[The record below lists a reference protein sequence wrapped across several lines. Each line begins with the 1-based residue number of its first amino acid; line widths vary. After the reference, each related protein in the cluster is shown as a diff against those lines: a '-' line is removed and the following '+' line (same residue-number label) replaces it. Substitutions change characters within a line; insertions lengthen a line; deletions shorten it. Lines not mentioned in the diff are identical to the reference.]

1 MSRPGFRRPKH
12 LLVLKAL
19 LSLDA
24 GFLERAQCYFGGGTR
39 IVMALD
45 EYRESADLDFLCS
58 SRDGYRALRS
68 SVTNDSLGELAAG
81 KVPLAREVIS
91 DRYGIRT
98 FLDIGGEKIRF
109 EIVNEARIDLSGVD
123 GGRLHVPCLDKKS
136 CFAEKLLAN
145 EDRWHDDSVLNRDAI
160 DLGFMIEG
168 WGAAPAL
175 EGLDAA
181 RAAYGE
187 TVVKSAERAA
197 RKLIE
202 RKDYFKKCMTGLRVD
217 DTGTLL
223 KGLKRLSAIGS
234 WRGTPER
241 SRRRS

>member
-1 MSRPGFRRPKH
+1 V
-12 LLVLKAL
+12 LVLIAL
-19 LSLDA
+19 LSLNA

-45 EYRESADLDFLCS
+45 EYRESDDMDFLCS

-68 SVTNDSLGELAAG
+68 SVTNESLGELATG
-81 KVPLAREVIS
+81 EVRLAREVIS

-98 FLDIGGEKIRF
+98 FLAIDGDKVKF
-109 EIVNEARIDLSGVD
+109 EIVNEARIDLSGAD
-123 GGRLHVPCLDKKS
+123 GGQLHVPCLDQES
-136 CFAEKLLAN
+136 CFAEKFLAN
-145 EDRWHDDSVLNRDAI
+145 EDRWHDESVLSRDAI

-168 WGAAPAL
+168 WRAAPAL

-187 TVVKSAERAA
+187 AVVRSAECAA
-197 RKLIE
+197 RKLLE
-202 RKDYFKKCMTGLRVD
+202 SKDYFKKCVTSLRVE
-217 DTGTLL
+217 DTGILL

-234 WRGTPER
+234 WGGAPGRG
-241 SRRRS
+241 RRRS

>member
-1 MSRPGFRRPKH
+1 MARWEIRGAWPSIEEIERRFDELIRSRWGVRERRPTAT
-12 LLVLKAL
+12 LEVRDDE
-19 LSLDA
+19 LSV
-24 GFLERAQCYFGGGTR
+24 E
-39 IVMALD
+39 
-45 EYRESADLDFLCS
+45 
-58 SRDGYRALRS
+58 
-68 SVTNDSLGELAAG
+68 
-81 KVPLAREVIS
+81 
-91 DRYGIRT
+91 
-98 FLDIGGEKIRF
+98 
-109 EIVNEARIDLSGVD
+109 IDLSGVD

-197 RKLIE
+197 RKLLE